1 MRAATRSLRS
11 LEAVENRRSA
21 MLENQI
27 TQNFAEKVPAQTW
40 RVDPYLVSVLKSRFE
55 AIVREMTLVVMK
67 ASRSAVIKNA
77 KDLSCAILTYDHR
90 LVSTEDALPIHVMSM
105 DMATRPITELFADVK
120 PGDMFA
126 NNCPY
131 TGGTH
136 HADLILAMP
145 VFFDGV
151 PLFWVVALSH
161 HADTGAPEPS
171 TYLPYART
179 IYEEGVHF
187 PCVRIGENYQE
198 KADIIRIGMMKN
210 RVPEI
215 WLGDLRAQIGAC
227 RTGEKRILELMARY
241 GRATIADFVEDW
253 FDYGRRRTMAEI
265 AKLPQGTYEY
275 NIKHDPVPGVAEDG
289 IPVHLKITVDPAAGK
304 IIVDARDNIDCVNGG
319 LNLSENTATGS
330 CRIGVFNNLDHTIP
344 HNHGSASCIEVLL
357 RDGSAIGKPKYP
369 AGTSVAT
376 TNVNDRLIL
385 AGNAVFSRMGAP
397 YGQAEGG
404 PHLPVGMGVIS
415 GSDPFKNGQTYINQL
430 FVGYAGGGAVHGH
443 DGWLTYCGPANG
455 GLITLDSIEVDESM
469 YQILIE
475 SREIR
480 ADSQGAGEFEGA
492 PGIGGVFYPLSHDMT
507 IMYAADASTFPPRGV
522 NGGEDAQGARSQKQ
536 LASGE
541 VIDLPAFNKEVCFDG
556 EKMLFFSC
564 GGGGYGAPTNRDPKR
579 VAAGV
584 NKGWLTAGRA
594 GEIYKVALSFDE
606 LTGTFT
612 EDLKGTEAMR
622 GSMLRG
628 RNPIPSR

>member
-1 MRAATRSLRS
+1 MTKSANDV
-11 LEAVENRRSA
+11 VETGSV
-21 MLENQI
+21 
-27 TQNFAEKVPAQTW
+27 TAQSW
-40 RVDPYLVSVLKSRFE
+40 RIDPYLVSVLKSRFE

-90 LVSTEDALPIHVMSM
+90 LVSTEEALPIHVMSM
-105 DMATRPITELFADVK
+105 DMATRPITRLFADIK

-145 VFFDGV
+145 VFFEGT

-179 IYEEGVHF
+179 IYQEGVHF

-198 KADIIRIGMMKN
+198 KADIIRIGAMKN

-227 RTGEKRILELMARY
+227 RTGEKRILELLARY
-241 GRATIADFVEDW
+241 GRQTLEDFVEDW
-253 FDYGRRRTMAEI
+253 FDYGRRRAMAEI
-265 AKLPQGTYEY
+265 AKLPAGKFDYQ
-275 NIKHDPVPGVAEDG
+275 IRHDPVPGVADDG
-289 IPVHLKITVDPAAGK
+289 IPVKLEISVDPSAGR
-304 IIVDARDNIDCVNGG
+304 IVVDARDNVDCVDGG

-330 CRIGVFNNLDHTIP
+330 CRIGVFNNLDHSIP

-369 AGTSVAT
+369 VGTSVAT
-376 TNVNDRLIL
+376 TNLNDRLIL

-415 GSDPFKNGQTYINQL
+415 GSDPFRGGQTYINQL
-430 FVGYAGGGAVHGH
+430 FVGYAGGGAMHGH

-469 YQILIE
+469 YPIVIE
-475 SREIR
+475 QREIR
-480 ADSQGAGEFEGA
+480 ADSQDVGEFEGA
-492 PGIGGVFYPLSHDMT
+492 PGVGGVFYPLDHEMT
-507 IMYAADASTFPPRGV
+507 IMYAADATTFPPRGV
-522 NGGEDAQGARSQKQ
+522 NGGHDAKGSMSQKR
-536 LASGE
+536 LRDGT
-541 VIDLPAFNKEVCFDG
+541 VVDLPAFNKASCLPG
-556 EKMLFFSC
+556 EKMLFLSC
-564 GGGGYGAPTNRDPKR
+564 GGGGYGDPAKRDPAK
-579 VAAGV
+579 VASSV
-584 NKGWLTAGRA
+584 DKGWLTPERA
-594 GEIYKVALSFDE
+594 LEVYGVALSVD
-606 LTGTFT
+606 GN
-612 EDLKGTEAMR
+612 AR
-622 GSMLRG
+622 S
-628 RNPIPSR
+628 